1 RELTRTLN
9 EIFGQM
15 GSESEF
21 YFVFAGHGQV
31 RDTGQGEIQFLDGA
45 LTRAELYRDVI
56 EPSPAAFNH
65 LIIDA
70 CNAYFMVAARGATA
84 AGDYRS
90 LVRSFVAQES
100 LDRFPNTGV
109 LVSTVGDAEVHEW
122 SKIQSGVFTHQL
134 RSALSGAADAD
145 RDGRV
150 DYNEVEAF
158 LAAANGKVEDPRARV
173 NVFARAPALNARTAI
188 FSPQSTLPK
197 IEVPRL
203 WSGRFNVEDD
213 RGVRFADFNKT
224 DEVAVT
230 LRVVPRPYY
239 YLRQGHEELR
249 IEPEAIASL
258 SRKLSRDAFTPITLA
273 SRGSVQDSYATK
285 LFAVPFGPSFVA
297 GYSRALEGRV
307 PAVSERFEP
316 TSRETLK
323 PYRQAAWIGAGVA
336 AGAAVALE
344 LVSRRSADQFERAA
358 GSQQDVIRYEDRANR
373 YRGLAWTSAGLA
385 LSAAITA

>member
-1 RELTRTLN
+1 MILLALWAALAAPSPSRYAIVVGNNVPLDSELGTLNYADDDAARLTELLSANGVEVRLLSVFDADTQRLYPELLEQTRAPTKRELTRTLN

-173 NVFARAPALNARTAI
+173 NVFARAPALNARTA
-188 FSPQSTLPK
+188 
-197 IEVPRL
+197 
-203 WSGRFNVEDD
+203 
-213 RGVRFADFNKT
+213 
-224 DEVAVT
+224 
-230 LRVVPRPYY
+230 
-239 YLRQGHEELR
+239 
-249 IEPEAIASL
+249 
-258 SRKLSRDAFTPITLA
+258 
-273 SRGSVQDSYATK
+273 
-285 LFAVPFGPSFVA
+285 
-297 GYSRALEGRV
+297 
-307 PAVSERFEP
+307 
-316 TSRETLK
+316 
-323 PYRQAAWIGAGVA
+323 
-336 AGAAVALE
+336 
-344 LVSRRSADQFERAA
+344 
-358 GSQQDVIRYEDRANR
+358 
-373 YRGLAWTSAGLA
+373 
-385 LSAAITA
+385 